1 MATKLS
7 KAITTAQYS
16 QLWDVPENSGK
27 WSADNEPVLSKV
39 WRLSIGH
46 DTGMI
51 SAFNWHDD
59 VSELA
64 LNKRKSYKLEC
75 ELMEMAYRFAVVS
88 GRDEAGHQM
97 QYIYAWNEHD
107 RPEFKA
113 NLLRLAQKFNQAS
126 MMFQT
131 VNGAYERVSCI
142 DGVAVSL
149 GKDGFG
155 VLNGHFYKVVE
166 GRGFGLESIE
176 YAVFEPRMPTEM
188 RSVIHIARMDLDE
201 YLNKMG
207 SDV

>member
-1 MATKLS
+1 MACQLS

-16 QLWDVPENSGK
+16 QLWDVPDNGCRLS
-27 WSADNEPVLSKV
+27 DNEPILSKV
-39 WRLSIGH
+39 WRLSKAH

-51 SAFNWHDD
+51 SAFSWRDD
-59 VSELA
+59 TSTLA
-64 LNKRKSYKLEC
+64 LNTRKSYKLEC
-75 ELMEMAYRFAVVS
+75 ELMEMAYRFAKVS

-97 QYIYAWNEHD
+97 QYFYVWDEHD

-113 NLLRLAQKFNQAS
+113 NLLRLAQRFNQENI
-126 MMFQT
+126 MFQP
-131 VNGAYERVSCI
+131 VNGAYERVGCI

-166 GRGFGLESIE
+166 GRGFILESIE

-188 RSVIHIARMDLDE
+188 RGVIHIARMDLDE

-207 SDV
+207 SDI